1 MIPLFFLRSGGN
13 INNII
18 NPPEPF
24 FFKRGHLKNM
34 LAIIKTGGK
43 QYKVS
48 PGQKIKIEKL
58 EIPEGQE
65 VIFDNVLLVEK
76 DKEIEIGQPIVKSMK
91 VVGKVLKQGKGD
103 KVIVFKYK
111 PKKRYKVKK
120 GHRQLFTEVEIV
132 EIK

>member
-1 MIPLFFLRSGGN
+1 MVKNLPFDKTQGINFL
-13 INNII
+13 I
-18 NPPEPF
+18 
-24 FFKRGHLKNM
+24 M

-43 QYKVS
+43 QYKVA

-76 DKEIEIGQPIVKSMK
+76 DKKIEIGQPIVKNAK
-91 VVGKVLKQGKGD
+91 VIGKVLKQGKGD
-103 KVIVFKYK
+103 KIIVFKYK
-111 PKKRYKVKK
+111 PKKRYKIKK

-132 EIK
+132 GIRF